1 MRIERLCVFCGS
13 SAGNLP
19 LYTETVEA
27 LASEMAARHI
37 GLVYG
42 GGNRGLMGLLAT
54 SVHAAGLPVIGI
66 SPRRFHK
73 ETVPHPADEYIL
85 VDTMHE
91 RKELMYRR
99 ADAFLAIPGG
109 IGTLEEI
116 AEIFT
121 WNTIGFSGKPVALL
135 NIAGFYD
142 PFLAQLKLMVDSGF
156 LKAEQ
161 YARLLVSD
169 SPKGI
174 LDALELAERTAA
186 PWSVVDSPTSAGKA
200 R

>member
-13 SAGNLP
+13 SVGNLP
-19 LYTETVEA
+19 CYAEAVEA
-27 LASEMAARHI
+27 LAKEMDSRRI

-54 SVHAAGLPVIGI
+54 QVHAAGLSVIGI
-66 SPRRFHK
+66 SPKRFHK
-73 ETVPHPADEYIL
+73 EAVAHPADEYIL

-91 RKELMYRR
+91 RKDLMYRR
-99 ADAFLAIPGG
+99 SDAFLAIPGG

-121 WNTIGFSGKPVALL
+121 WNTIGFCGKPVALL
-135 NIAGFYD
+135 NTAGFYD
-142 PFLAQLKLMVDSGF
+142 SFLAQLKFMVDSGF

-161 YARLLVSD
+161 FARLLVAD

-174 LDALELAERTAA
+174 LDALESAERTAA
-186 PWSVVDSPTSAGKA
+186 PWSVVD
-200 R
+200 

>member
-13 SAGNLP
+13 SVGNLP
-19 LYTETVEA
+19 LYTETVQA
-27 LASEMAARHI
+27 LANEMAVRRI
-37 GLVYG
+37 ELVYG

-66 SPRRFHK
+66 SPKRFHK
-73 ETVPHPADEYIL
+73 EAVAHPADEYIL

-99 ADAFLAIPGG
+99 SDAFLAIPGG

-135 NIAGFYD
+135 NTAGFYD
-142 PFLAQLKLMVDSGF
+142 PFLAQLKQMVDSGF
-156 LKAEQ
+156 LKAEHA
-161 YARLLVSD
+161 ARLMVSD
-169 SPKGI
+169 SPSGV
-174 LDALELAERTAA
+174 LDALALAERTPA
-186 PWSVVDSPTSAGKA
+186 PWSVVDSQTK
-200 R
+200 

>member
-13 SAGNLP
+13 SVGNLP
-19 LYTETVEA
+19 CYAETVEA
-27 LASEMAARHI
+27 LAKEMASRRI

-54 SVHAAGLPVIGI
+54 QVHAAGLSVIGI
-66 SPRRFHK
+66 SPKRFHK
-73 ETVPHPADEYIL
+73 EAVAHPADEYIL

-91 RKELMYRR
+91 RKDLMYRR
-99 ADAFLAIPGG
+99 SDAFLAIPGG

-135 NIAGFYD
+135 NTAGFYD
-142 PFLAQLKLMVDSGF
+142 SFLAQLKVMVDSGF

-161 YARLLVSD
+161 FARLLVAD
-169 SPKGI
+169 SPKRI
-174 LDALELAERTAA
+174 LDALESMERTAA
-186 PWSVVDSPTSAGKA
+186 PWSVVD
-200 R
+200 